1 MSHDGAGR
9 RGTRETPRREVTLVD
24 GRRAMRGV
32 WALIL
37 AIALVGCAAP
47 TPTGGAAGRAAPAP
61 AAPAVSGGGAA
72 GRVTSAETASP
83 EWERLVAA
91 ARQEGKL
98 VLAVPPGPQYEPA
111 IREAFG
117 QAFPGIQ
124 VEMVNLIGGQFR
136 VRVEKERAADQFSW
150 DACICGPGAD
160 TYRLAKD
167 GVFDPVMDDL
177 TLPEV
182 LDDSKWLGGIE
193 SRYADEGKMHAFDFG
208 ASNSQG
214 GFVNRDL
221 LPEAEMA
228 SYEDL
233 WKPQARGKIVW
244 FDPRGSGSGVNA
256 ASIVL
261 HVYGEP
267 KLRELWTEQ
276 QVQLS
281 GDDRQMAQWVVRGTR
296 PIAIGMVHARG
307 LAPLQQEGVPM
318 NVGTIPY
325 PLPLAVPGPHALLL
339 VNRPPHPNARKLF
352 ANWLLTREGQIVIG
366 KALGTNS
373 ARLDV
378 PVFDPST
385 AVPPTGESI
394 NPQSEPFT
402 ATRSRASALA
412 REIFR

>member
-1 MSHDGAGR
+1 MAAR
-9 RGTRETPRREVTLVD
+9 NLWLLVVAAAVVI
-24 GRRAMRGV
+24 G
-32 WALIL
+32 
-37 AIALVGCAAP
+37 GCAAP
-47 TPTGGAAGRAAPAP
+47 TPTAAPAGRAAPPP
-61 AAPAVSGGGAA
+61 AAPAAAGSGEASGAA
-72 GRVTSAETASP
+72 PASAPLS
-83 EWERLVAA
+83 EWDRLVAA

-111 IREAFG
+111 IREAF
-117 QAFPGIQ
+117 AKSFPGIQ

-136 VRVEKERAADQFSW
+136 VRVEKERAADQYSW

-177 TLPEV
+177 ILPEA
-182 LDDSKWLGGIE
+182 LDDGKWLGGIE
-193 SRYADEGKMHAFDFG
+193 TRFVDDANKYAFAFG

-214 GFVNRDL
+214 AFVNRDL
-221 LPEAEMA
+221 LPEAQLA

-256 ASIVL
+256 AAIVL
-261 HVYGEP
+261 HVYGEQ
-267 KLRELWTEQ
+267 KLRELWADQ

-296 PIAIGMVHARG
+296 PIAIGMVYARG

-325 PLPLAVPGPHALLL
+325 PMPLALPGPHALLL
-339 VNRPPHPNARKLF
+339 VNRPPNPNARKLF
-352 ANWLLTREGQIVIG
+352 ANWLLAREGQMVIG
-366 KALGTNS
+366 QALGTNS

-378 PVFDPST
+378 PIYDPTTEVPTDT
-385 AVPPTGESI
+385 ATI

-402 ATRSRASALA
+402 ATRQRASALA
-412 REIFR
+412 RELFR